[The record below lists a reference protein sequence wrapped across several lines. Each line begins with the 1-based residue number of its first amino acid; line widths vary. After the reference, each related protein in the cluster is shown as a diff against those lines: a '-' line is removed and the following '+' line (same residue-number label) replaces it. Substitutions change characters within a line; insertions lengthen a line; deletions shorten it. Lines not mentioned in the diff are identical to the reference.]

1 MHVIKNNKKKVLKKV
16 RVQKNNMLF
25 IIIKFI
31 SINLVQVNK
40 IIPKYH
46 THHHQNKFHHL
57 NRVDKFHIF

>member
-1 MHVIKNNKKKVLKKV
+1 MHVIKNNIKKVLKKV

-31 SINLVQVNK
+31 YINHAQVNK

-46 THHHQNKFHHL
+46 
-57 NRVDKFHIF
+57 

>member
-40 IIPKYH
+40 IILKYH
-46 THHHQNKFHHL
+46 KHHQQNKFHHL